1 MSAVVSQVPD
11 SKAPG
16 ASTIEVERAV
26 WHPGHPPIDQ
36 MLKFARDS
44 EGTKKAVDFELANL
58 EGNFLAF
65 QLELEKQS
73 KSHN

>member
-26 WHPGHPPIDQ
+26 WHPGHPPINNLTDQ
-36 MLKFARDS
+36 
-44 EGTKKAVDFELANL
+44 ETGQWWAVAATF
-58 EGNFLAF
+58 
-65 QLELEKQS
+65 S
-73 KSHN
+73 CIP